1 MTDRIVITGAA
12 GQVGRCLAAEAALLG
27 HDVLA
32 LNASQWDITDA
43 SAGEGIVQRGDVVV
57 NCAAFTAVDAA
68 EADPDRAHAVNAVGA
83 GNVARTCAL
92 AGARLI
98 HVSTDFVFSGHFD
111 GAPRPYEIDDPPE
124 PLGVYGRSKLAG
136 EQAVRAELPGA
147 HVVRTA
153 WVYTGTGGDF
163 VGAIARRIDG
173 DGPVEVV
180 ADQIGSP
187 TYVGDLVG
195 ALLQIVGGGVSAP
208 LLHAANAGVASRFE
222 QARAVF
228 VALGADPGR
237 VRPVSTDRYPRP
249 APRPS
254 YSVLSSRL
262 SAAAGLTPLR
272 PWREALAEALAGRSG
287 LSGPSGT
294 G

>member
-32 LNASQWDITDA
+32 LNSAQWDITDA
-43 SAGEGIVQRGDVVV
+43 SAGEGIVERGDVVV

-68 EADPDRAHAVNAVGA
+68 EADPDGAHAVNAVGA

-92 AGARLI
+92 AGARLV
-98 HVSTDFVFSGHFD
+98 HLSTDFVFSGRFD
-111 GAPRPYEIDDPPE
+111 GAPRPYEVDDPPD

-136 EQAVRAELPGA
+136 ERAVRAELPGA
-147 HVVRTA
+147 QVVRTA
-153 WVYTGTGGDF
+153 WVYTGTSGDF
-163 VGAIARRIDG
+163 VGAIARRIEG
-173 DGPVEVV
+173 NGPVEVV

-195 ALLQIVGGGVSAP
+195 ALLQIVAGGVSAP
-208 LLHAANAGVASRFE
+208 LLHAANAGVTSRFE

-228 VALGADPGR
+228 AALGADPAR
-237 VRPVSTDRYPRP
+237 VHPVSTDRYPRP
-249 APRPS
+249 APRPR
-254 YSVLSSRL
+254 YSALSSRL

-272 PWREALAEALAGRSG
+272 PWREALAEALAG
-287 LSGPSGT
+287 PSGA

>member
-12 GQVGRCLAAEAALLG
+12 GQVGRCLAGEAALLG

-43 SAGEGIVQRGDVVV
+43 SAGSGIVERGDVVV

-68 EADPDRAHAVNAVGA
+68 EADPDGAHAVNAVGA

-98 HVSTDFVFSGHFD
+98 HLSTDFVFSGRFD
-111 GAPRPYEIDDPPE
+111 GAPRPYEIDDPPD
-124 PLGVYGRSKLAG
+124 PLGVYACSKLAG
-136 EQAVRAELPGA
+136 ERAVRAELPGA
-147 HVVRTA
+147 QVVRTA
-153 WVYTGTGGDF
+153 WVYTGTGRDF

-173 DGPVEVV
+173 DGPIEVV

-237 VRPVSTDRYPRP
+237 VRPVSTDRYPRK

-254 YSVLSSRL
+254 YSALSSRL

-272 PWREALAEALAGRSG
+272 RDALAEALAGLAG
-287 LSGPSGT
+287 LSGPSGA

>member
-1 MTDRIVITGAA
+1 MANRIVITGAA
-12 GQVGRCLAAEAALLG
+12 GQVGRRLAAEATLRG
-27 HDVLA
+27 HDVVA
-32 LNASQWDITDA
+32 LNASQWDVTDA
-43 SAGEGIVQRGDVVV
+43 SAGRGIVERGDVVV

-98 HVSTDFVFSGHFD
+98 HVSTDFVFSGRFD

-136 EQAVRAELPGA
+136 ERAVRAELPGA
-147 HVVRTA
+147 QVVRTA
-153 WVYTGTGGDF
+153 WIYTGVDGDF
-163 VGAIARRIDG
+163 VGAIARRIEG
-173 DGPVEVV
+173 GGPVEVV

-187 TYVGDLVG
+187 TYVGDLAG
-195 ALLQIVGGGVSAP
+195 ALLQIAAGGVSAP
-208 LLHAANAGVASRFE
+208 LLHAANAGVVSRFE

-228 VALGADPGR
+228 AALGADPRR
-237 VRPVSTDRYPRP
+237 VRPVPTDRYPRP
-249 APRPS
+249 APRPG
-254 YSVLSSRL
+254 YSALSARL

-272 PWREALAEALAGRSG
+272 PWRGALAAALSG
-287 LSGPSGT
+287 LT
-294 G
+294 GAR

>member
-1 MTDRIVITGAA
+1 MANRIVVTGAA
-12 GQVGRCLAAEAALLG
+12 GQVGRRLAAEAALRG

-43 SAGEGIVQRGDVVV
+43 SAGRGIVERGDVVV

-98 HVSTDFVFSGHFD
+98 HVSTDFVFSGCFD
-111 GAPRPYEIDDPPE
+111 GAPRPYEIDDPPQ
-124 PLGVYGRSKLAG
+124 PLGVYGRTKLAG

-147 HVVRTA
+147 QVVRTA

-163 VGAIARRIDG
+163 VAAIARRVDAT
-173 DGPVEVV
+173 GPVEVV
-180 ADQIGSP
+180 TDQIGSP
-187 TYVGDLVG
+187 TYTGDLVG
-195 ALLQIVGGGVSAP
+195 ALLQIVAGGVSAP

-228 VALGADPGR
+228 AALGADPGR
-237 VRPVSTDRYPRP
+237 VHPVSTGRYPRP

-254 YSVLSSRL
+254 YSALSSRL

-272 PWREALAEALAGRSG
+272 PWREALADALGA
-287 LSGPSGT
+287 L
-294 G
+294 

>member
-1 MTDRIVITGAA
+1 MANRIVITGAA
-12 GQVGRCLAAEAALLG
+12 GQVGRRLAAEAALSG

-32 LNASQWDITDA
+32 LNSSQWDITVA
-43 SAGEGIVQRGDVVV
+43 AAGSGIVERGDVVV

-98 HVSTDFVFSGHFD
+98 HVSTDFVFSGRFD
-111 GAPRPYEIDDPPE
+111 GAPRPYEIDDPPQ

-136 EQAVRAELPGA
+136 ELAVRAELPGA
-147 HVVRTA
+147 QVVRTA

-163 VGAIARRIDG
+163 VAAIARRVDG
-173 DGPVEVV
+173 TGPVEVV
-180 ADQIGSP
+180 TDQIGSP
-187 TYVGDLVG
+187 TYTGDLVG
-195 ALLQIVGGGVSAP
+195 ALLQIVAGGVSAP

-228 VALGADPGR
+228 AALGADPGR

-254 YSVLSSRL
+254 YSALSSRL

-272 PWREALAEALAGRSG
+272 PWRAGLADALAEAV
-287 LSGPSGT
+287 SGPPGA